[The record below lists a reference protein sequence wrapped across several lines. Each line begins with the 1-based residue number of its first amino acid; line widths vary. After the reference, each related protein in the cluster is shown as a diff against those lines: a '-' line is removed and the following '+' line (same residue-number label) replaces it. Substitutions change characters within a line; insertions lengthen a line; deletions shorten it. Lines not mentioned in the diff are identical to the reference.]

1 MSWTPGPS
9 STQDS
14 DAAPVFIQVGGS
26 ATLAVRP
33 TLAVRQLVSDRSS
46 EVREVAGLTLI
57 SLARLACLLAILL
70 LPATPSFDQGDART
84 EPSHKPCHRN
94 KRPSSTVRPSFSSNP
109 ARNTY
114 CPPAQCVTAAAGL
127 LGAATEPPARPENL
141 PLHRP
146 DFPRLGKTGQAGQAR
161 RSWLQIPSTFS
172 LLNYP
177 STTIPLVAAAES
189 PCD

>member
-33 TLAVRQLVSDRSS
+33 TLANHQPDLRICRSI
-46 EVREVAGLTLI
+46 AQI
-57 SLARLACLLAILL
+57 SFAWA
-70 LPATPSFDQGDART
+70 
-84 EPSHKPCHRN
+84 K
-94 KRPSSTVRPSFSSNP
+94 
-109 ARNTY
+109 
-114 CPPAQCVTAAAGL
+114 
-127 LGAATEPPARPENL
+127 
-141 PLHRP
+141 
-146 DFPRLGKTGQAGQAR
+146 LGKTGQPGQAR